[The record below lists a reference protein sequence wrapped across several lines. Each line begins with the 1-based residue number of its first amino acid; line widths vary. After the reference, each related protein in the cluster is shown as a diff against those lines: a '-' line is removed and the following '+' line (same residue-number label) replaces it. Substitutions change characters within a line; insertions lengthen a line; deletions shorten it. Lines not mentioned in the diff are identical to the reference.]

1 MGQNMQANLKS
12 SVNNIGKE
20 VTQIIHFSKGNKRT
34 FHGILSET
42 IQDGT
47 FTKMLLKDGRMLMVN
62 SNNVD
67 CIEVLK

>member
-1 MGQNMQANLKS
+1 MNLKS

-67 CIEVLK
+67 CIEVFKS

>member
-1 MGQNMQANLKS
+1 MKSMNLKS

-20 VTQIIHFSKGNKRT
+20 VTQIIHFTGGNKRT

-47 FTKMLLKDGRMLMVN
+47 FTKMKLKDGRMLMVN
-62 SNNVD
+62 SKNVD
-67 CIEVLK
+67 CIEVFN

>member
-1 MGQNMQANLKS
+1 MNLKS

-20 VTQIIHFSKGNKRT
+20 VTQIIHFTGGNKRT

-47 FTKMLLKDGRMLMVN
+47 FTKMKLKDGRMLMVN
-62 SNNVD
+62 SKNVD
-67 CIEVLK
+67 CIEVFN